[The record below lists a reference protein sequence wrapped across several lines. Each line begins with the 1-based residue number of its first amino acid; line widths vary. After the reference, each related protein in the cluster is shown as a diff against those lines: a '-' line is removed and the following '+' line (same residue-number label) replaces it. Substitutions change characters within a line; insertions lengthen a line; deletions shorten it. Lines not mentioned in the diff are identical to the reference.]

1 MSGMSVPG
9 GQGLDSRLDQG
20 GRRTRSLVVPL
31 LVTLLFLT
39 IGLHAQLVLQPALGS
54 LDPRVHHPN
63 RTGPGSIDFGGDS
76 RGIANILCRDFE
88 ANPEVQGTAAPGTH
102 PVPDMAILLVA
113 SSARRP
119 APLGSFN
126 CGMVLE
132 PARLMGQ
139 PRQRI

>member
-1 MSGMSVPG
+1 
-9 GQGLDSRLDQG
+9 
-20 GRRTRSLVVPL
+20 L
-31 LVTLLFLT
+31 LLTLLFLT
-39 IGLHAQLVLQPALGS
+39 IGIHVQLALQPALGI

-88 ANPEVQGTAAPGTH
+88 ANPEVQGTAAPRTH
-102 PVPDMAILLVA
+102 PVADVAIFLAA
-113 SSARRP
+113 SSTPRP